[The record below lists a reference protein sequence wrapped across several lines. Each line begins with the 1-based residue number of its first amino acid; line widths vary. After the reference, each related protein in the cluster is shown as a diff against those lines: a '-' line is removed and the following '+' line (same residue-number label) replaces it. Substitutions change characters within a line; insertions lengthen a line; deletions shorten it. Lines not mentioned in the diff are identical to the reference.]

1 MKEIKKNNLKKRRIY
16 AGKFQRE
23 IAEQAKISLM
33 KYKYLEA
40 NLINIKMDD
49 LKIFAEI
56 FGVSEEQ
63 LFD

>member
-16 AGKFQRE
+16 TGKFQRE

-40 NLINIKMDD
+40 NLINIKMED

-56 FGVSEEQ
+56 FGVSEQQ

>member
-1 MKEIKKNNLKKRRIY
+1 MNEIKKNNLKKRRIY

-40 NLINIKMDD
+40 NLINIKMED